1 MVLRRFSAVLAV
13 AGAVVLTGPAALAE
27 PPVDVAGQVDDRVA
41 LLSAEERAQIE
52 DAITELE
59 TGEGI
64 QLFVVFVDSF
74 DGLDSGP
81 WADETAG
88 RSGLGADDAVFAVAV
103 EEGAYGYSFDSSADV
118 DRAELD
124 DYSAANVDPEFRDG
138 DWGGGLE
145 AFVDGVAE
153 SRGGDG
159 TGLGTIAVVGGIAAL
174 GGGAYLVSRSRRKH
188 REAAGPEVKRL
199 ERPDPHAGVPTE
211 QLQAQASTALLE
223 LDEAIK
229 TSQLDLDFAR
239 LQYGQDAVA
248 GFAEALEQSRQELT
262 RAFTLRQQLD
272 DEIPEDEPTT
282 RAMLAEMLQLTS
294 AADARL
300 DAQAEEFDQLRDLEK
315 NAPQALEALGP
326 RITALQ
332 GRMPADAQR
341 LAELQRR
348 FAPAAIAPVADNL
361 EQARARLAAAQQEVT
376 EARTALD
383 AGAAGAAVGDIRA
396 AEDAVVQSG
405 QLLDAIGRLAT
416 DLEAAVQRIPAAR
429 ADTEQD
435 LAEARALVA
444 SGDRSGLQP
453 QIARAEAAIVA
464 ADEAMAATGGALP
477 DPFTALR
484 RLEEADI
491 ALEQALS
498 VARDAQTRTR
508 RAAAALDQAL
518 LNARSTIAAAGDF
531 IATRRGAVGP
541 EARTRLAEAERHLQA
556 ATGLAPTDPVS
567 ALQEAQQADALA
579 EQALQRAQSD
589 MSSWNSGYGGG
600 GYGGGGY
607 GGGGY
612 GGGFGGGGF
621 AGPGYGRGP
630 DLGSLVL
637 GGILFGGGG
646 GGGHR
651 RGGSFG
657 GSGRRSGGSFGGGGG
672 SRGGGGGRRSGGG
685 RF

>member
-1 MVLRRFSAVLAV
+1 MLLRRSSAVLAV

-27 PPVDVAGQVDDRVA
+27 PPVNVAGQVDDRSDVLTDDEQA
-41 LLSAEERAQIE
+41 AVE
-52 DAITELE
+52 DAVSQLE
-59 TGEGI
+59 IDEGI
-64 QLFVVFVDSF
+64 ELVVVFVDSF
-74 DGLDSGP
+74 DGQDP
-81 WADETAG
+81 FAWADQTASLSNLDASDAILAVSTG
-88 RSGLGADDAVFAVAV
+88 AQREYAYGLGQ
-103 EEGAYGYSFDSSADV
+103 DV
-118 DRAELD
+118 DVTEEEVD
-124 DYSAANVDPEFRDG
+124 EFAASDVDPRFGDG
-138 DWGGGLE
+138 DWAGGAE
-145 AFVDGVAE
+145 AFAE
-153 SRGGDG
+153 GLAEANGSDG
-159 TGLGTIAVVGGIAAL
+159 TGFGTIAVVGGIAAV
-174 GGGAYLVSRSRRKH
+174 GGGAYLLSRSRRRR

-239 LQYGQDAVA
+239 LQYGEDAVT
-248 GFAEALEQSRQELT
+248 GFAEALAQSRQELT

-300 DAQAEEFDQLRDLEK
+300 DEQAESFDQLRDLEK

-332 GRMPADAQR
+332 GRLPADEQR
-341 LAELQRR
+341 MAELQRR
-348 FAPAAIAPVADNL
+348 YAPAAIASVADNL
-361 EQARARLAAAQQEVT
+361 EQARARLTAAEHEVA
-376 EARTALD
+376 EARAGLD
-383 AGAAGAAVGDIRA
+383 AGKPGEAVGDIRA
-396 AEDAVVQSG
+396 AEDAVVQTG
-405 QLLDAIGRLAT
+405 QLLDAIGRLAN
-416 DLEAAVQRIPAAR
+416 DLEGAVQRIPAAR

-453 QIARAEAAIVA
+453 QIARAEAAIAA
-464 ADEAMAATGGALP
+464 ADEAMVANGGALP

-491 ALEQALS
+491 ALEQALG

-508 RAAAALDQAL
+508 RAAASLDQVL
-518 LNARSTIAAAGDF
+518 LHARSTVAAAGDF

-556 ATGLAPTDPVS
+556 AAGLAATDPVS

-579 EQALQRAQSD
+579 GQALQRAQSD
-589 MSSWNSGYGGG
+589 VSSWNSGYGGG

-607 GGGGY
+607 
-612 GGGFGGGGF
+612 GGGGF

-646 GGGHR
+646 GGGGGYR

-657 GSGRRSGGSFGGGGG
+657 GSGRRSGGSFGGG
-672 SRGGGGGRRSGGG
+672 SRGGGGGRRGGTR

>member
-1 MVLRRFSAVLAV
+1 MVLRRFPVVLAV

-27 PPVDVAGQVDDRVA
+27 PPVDVAGQVDDRSDV
-41 LLSAEERAQIE
+41 LSDDEQTAVE
-52 DAITELE
+52 DAVSQLEIDDGIELV
-59 TGEGI
+59 
-64 QLFVVFVDSF
+64 VVFVDSF
-74 DGLDSGP
+74 DGMDP
-81 WADETAG
+81 FDWADRTASLSNLDASDAILAVSTG
-88 RSGLGADDAVFAVAV
+88 AQRTYAFGLGGEVGVTEDEVDEFAA
-103 EEGAYGYSFDSSADV
+103 SD
-118 DRAELD
+118 
-124 DYSAANVDPEFRDG
+124 VDPEFGDG
-138 DWGGGLE
+138 DWAGGAVAFAEGLGEANGGG
-145 AFVDGVAE
+145 
-153 SRGGDG
+153 G
-159 TGLGTIAVVGGIAAL
+159 TGAGTIAVVAGIAAL
-174 GGGAYLVSRSRRKH
+174 GGGAYLVSRSRRKR

-199 ERPDPHAGVPTE
+199 ERPDPHAGVPTD
-211 QLQAQASTALLE
+211 QLQGQASAALLE

-239 LQYGQDAVA
+239 LQYGEEAVT
-248 GFAEALEQSRQELT
+248 GFAEALAQSRQELT

-282 RAMLAEMLQLTS
+282 RAMLTEMLQLTS

-300 DAQAEEFDQLRDLEK
+300 DAQAEAFDQLRDLEK

-326 RITALQ
+326 RITALH
-332 GRMPADAQR
+332 GRFPADAQR
-341 LAELQRR
+341 MAELQRR
-348 FAPAAIAPVADNL
+348 YAPAAIAPVADNL
-361 EQARARLAAAQQEVT
+361 EQARARLAAAEKEVA

-383 AGAAGAAVGDIRA
+383 SGATGAAVGDLRA
-396 AEDAVVQSG
+396 AEDAVVQTG
-405 QLLDAIGRLAT
+405 QLLDAIGRLAN
-416 DLEAAVQRIPAAR
+416 DLEVAVQRIPAAR
-429 ADTEQD
+429 ADTEED

-464 ADEAMAATGGALP
+464 ADEAMAGTGGGQL

-491 ALEQALS
+491 ALEKALG
-498 VARDAQTRTR
+498 VARDAQTRAR
-508 RAAAALDQAL
+508 RAAASLDQAL

-567 ALQEAQQADALA
+567 ALQEAQQADGLA
-579 EQALQRAQSD
+579 AQALQRAQSD
-589 MSSWNSGYGGG
+589 VSSWNSGYGGG
-600 GYGGGGY
+600 GY
-607 GGGGY
+607 
-612 GGGFGGGGF
+612 GGFGGGGF

-637 GGILFGGGG
+637 GGILLGGGG

-672 SRGGGGGRRSGGG
+672 GGGGRRGGTR